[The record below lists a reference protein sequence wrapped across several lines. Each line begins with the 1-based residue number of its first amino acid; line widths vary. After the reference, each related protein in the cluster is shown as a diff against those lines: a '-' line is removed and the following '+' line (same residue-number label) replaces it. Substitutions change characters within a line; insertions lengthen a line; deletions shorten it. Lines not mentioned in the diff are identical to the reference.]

1 MNRISPKAIAALAVG
16 GLLALTGC
24 STGAPADSGTASSS
38 ETISVESAS
47 GTVQVPQNP
56 EKVISMDL
64 GVIDSMDAIGEEVVG
79 LPKSSALPKELDK
92 YKDDKYV
99 NVGSLKEPNMEAVAD
114 AKPDLIIISGRTA
127 DYADQ
132 FSEIA
137 PTVDLSV
144 DNADPVASFKK
155 QTETLG
161 EIFDKKDQV
170 DEKLGRIDQQIADT
184 KKAAAD
190 AGSAMFLMT
199 SAGEV
204 NAFGPK
210 SRFGSILFDTLG
222 FTPAGD
228 VQAEGSHGEALSFEA
243 IAQAD
248 PDRLYVL
255 DRDAAIGSDTSGAAA
270 AKVLDNELVGK
281 TTAAQKHQITYVDPV
296 SWYLTGYGLNNFS
309 HMITEVQDSVK

>member
-1 MNRISPKAIAALAVG
+1 MNRFTPKAITALAAG
-16 GLLALTGC
+16 GVLALTGC
-24 STGAPADSGTASSS
+24 STGAPADSGSPSGS
-38 ETISVESAS
+38 ETISVESAN
-47 GTVQVPQNP
+47 GTVEVPHDP

-64 GVIDSMDAIGEEVVG
+64 GVIDSMDVLGQEVVG
-79 LPKSSALPKELDK
+79 LPKSSALPSELDK
-92 YKDDKYV
+92 YKDEKYI
-99 NVGSLKEPNMEAVAD
+99 NVGSLKEPDMEAVAD
-114 AKPDLIIISGRTA
+114 ADPDLIIISGRTA
-127 DYADQ
+127 DFADQ

-137 PTVDLSV
+137 PTIDLSV
-144 DNADPVASFKK
+144 DNTDPVNSFRK

-161 EIFDKKDQV
+161 EIFDEKDKV
-170 DEKLGRIDQQIADT
+170 DEKLDGIDQQIADT
-184 KKAAAD
+184 KEAAAD

-204 NAFGPK
+204 NAYGPK

-255 DRDAAIGSDTSGAAA
+255 DRDAAIGADTSGDAA
-270 AKVLDNELVGK
+270 AKVLDNELVDK
-281 TTAAQKHQITYVDPV
+281 TTAAQKEQISYVDPV

-309 HMITEVQDSVK
+309 NMLTEVQDSLK